1 MHLQLPEN
9 YVISERLKNASESDI
24 EKILSIGEFVFFE
37 GYQSANKD
45 LFEKKYEILKNNLEK
60 EHMQKLH
67 IENSRCDGLIQS
79 NENLQKSI
87 SSMKEMYKTQIDQY
101 NYQISN
107 LQDKMANLSS
117 DSQNIMLSKIES
129 LLGYGNSID
138 NIEKGNYGENY
149 VYNHI
154 IEQFP
159 ESNIDDVSGTT
170 ASGDLIWSMDYD
182 FKCLVE
188 VKNVAHAKN
197 LNIEKFERDVTM
209 NSEKHVI
216 NCGLFVSLKTDHI
229 PYKGKLK
236 LEFVRGIPVI
246 YVANV
251 FKNTHA
257 LTYAMY
263 MMKEIQYYVSQNSE
277 NQPQNENENV
287 EKLMI
292 HFNKLKNDFINHQSI
307 IEELEKSCTKT
318 NIYLN
323 KLIKN
328 TETIVKEHSYML
340 KQCNL
345 NSSVTHTKTL
355 NKEQCISIIL
365 DYYKKHQKW
374 PSGVES
380 GISPHYRRV
389 YKYSNLI
396 TLSKERYESAMQ
408 DDNTMSS

>member
-1 MHLQLPEN
+1 MHLKLPDN
-9 YVISERLKNASESDI
+9 YILSERLKCASESDI
-24 EKILSIGEFVFFE
+24 EKILSIGEFVYYE

-45 LFEKKYEILKNNLEK
+45 LFEKKYEILKTNLEK
-60 EHMQKLH
+60 EHHQKLH
-67 IENSRCDGLIQS
+67 VESSRCDGLIQN

-87 SSMKEMYKTQIDQY
+87 SSMKEIYKTQIEQY
-101 NYQISN
+101 SNQISL
-107 LQDKMANLSS
+107 LQDKLANLSS
-117 DSQNIMLSKIES
+117 DSQNLMLSKMES

-149 VYNHI
+149 VNNHI

-159 ESNIDDVSGTT
+159 ESNIEDVSGAT
-170 ASGDLIWSMDYD
+170 ASGDLIWSMEMND

-188 VKNVAHAKN
+188 VKNVAHSKN
-197 LNIEKFERDVTM
+197 LNIEKFERDVKL
-209 NSEKHVI
+209 NSEKNVV

-236 LEFVRGIPVI
+236 LEFVCGIPVI

-251 FKNTHA
+251 FKNQHA

-263 MMKEIQYYVSQNSE
+263 MMKEIQLYVSQNSSQE
-277 NQPQNENENV
+277 PQNENV
-287 EKLMI
+287 EKLI
-292 HFNKLKNDFINHQSI
+292 VHFNKLKGDFINHQSI

-328 TETIVKEHSYML
+328 TDMMVKEHSYML

-345 NSSVTHTKTL
+345 NVNNCTSKTL
-355 NKEQCISIIL
+355 NKEQCISIIIE
-365 DYYKKHQKW
+365 YYKKHQKW
-374 PSGVES
+374 PSGTES
-380 GISPHYRRV
+380 GISSHYRRV

-396 TLSKERYESAMQ
+396 TLSKERYENEVQ

>member
-1 MHLQLPEN
+1 MHLKLPDN
-9 YVISERLKNASESDI
+9 FTLSERLSCASDDDI
-24 EKILSIGEFVFFE
+24 VKILTIGEFVYYE
-37 GYQSANKD
+37 GYQYANKD
-45 LFEKKYEILKNNLEK
+45 MFEKKYEILKNNLEK
-60 EHMQKLH
+60 EHLQKMSL
-67 IENSRCDGLIQS
+67 ESSRCEGLIQN

-87 SSMKEMYKTQIDQY
+87 TSIKELYKTQIEQY
-101 NYQISN
+101 NNQISI
-107 LQDKMANLSS
+107 LQDKLANLSN
-117 DSQNIMLSKIES
+117 DSQNIILSKMES

-149 VYNHI
+149 VNNHI

-159 ESNIDDVSGTT
+159 ESNIDDVSGST
-170 ASGDLIWSMDYD
+170 ASGDLIWSMEIND

-197 LNIEKFERDVTM
+197 LNIEKFERDVNI
-209 NSEKHVI
+209 NSEKNIV

-236 LEFVRGIPVI
+236 LEFVRGTPVI

-251 FKNTHA
+251 FKNQHA

-263 MMKEIQYYVSQNSE
+263 MLKEIQMYVSQNKE
-277 NQPQNENENV
+277 DTPQNENMDNIV
-287 EKLMI
+287 L

-307 IEELEKSCTKT
+307 IEEIQKSCDKT

-328 TETIVKEHSYML
+328 MDNIVKDHSFIMN
-340 KQCNL
+340 QCNIT
-345 NSSVTHTKTL
+345 SSCSNNYKSL
-355 NKEQCISIIL
+355 NKDQCISLII
-365 DYYKKHQKW
+365 DYYKKNNKW

-380 GISPHYRRV
+380 GISPHYRRT

-396 TLSKERYESAMQ
+396 TLSKEKYENEVQ
-408 DDNTMSS
+408 YDNTMS

>member
-1 MHLQLPEN
+1 MHLKLPEN
-9 YVISERLKNASESDI
+9 YKLSERLSCASESDI
-24 EKILSIGEFVFFE
+24 EKILSIGEFVYYE
-37 GYQSANKD
+37 GYQCANKD
-45 LFEKKYEILKNNLEK
+45 LFEKKYEFLKSNLEK
-60 EHMQKLH
+60 EHLHKLH
-67 IENSRCDGLIQS
+67 IESSRCDGLVQN
-79 NENLQKSI
+79 NESLQKNI
-87 SSMKEMYKTQIDQY
+87 YSMKEMYKTQIEQY
-101 NYQISN
+101 SNQISI
-107 LQDKMANLSS
+107 LQDKLSSLSS
-117 DSQNIMLSKIES
+117 DSQNIILSKMES

-149 VYNHI
+149 VNNHI

-159 ESNIDDVSGTT
+159 DSNIDDVSAST
-170 ASGDLIWSMDYD
+170 ASGDLIWSMETND

-197 LNIEKFERDVTM
+197 LNIEKFERDVNV
-209 NSEKHVI
+209 NSEKNVV

-236 LEFVRGIPVI
+236 LDFVRGIPVI

-251 FKNTHA
+251 FKNQHA

-263 MMKEIQYYVSQNSE
+263 MIKEIQLYVSQNTE
-277 NQPQNENENV
+277 QEPQNESL
-287 EKLMI
+287 EKMTV

-307 IEELEKSCTKT
+307 IEELEKSCSKT

-328 TETIVKEHSYML
+328 TDMIVKEHSYML
-340 KQCNL
+340 KQCNMK
-345 NSSVTHTKTL
+345 NHTSTNTL
-355 NKEQCISIIL
+355 NKEQCIEIIIE
-365 DYYKKHQKW
+365 YYKKHQKW
-374 PSGVES
+374 PSGPES

-389 YKYSNLI
+389 YKYSHLL
-396 TLSKERYESAMQ
+396 TLSKERYETTVQ